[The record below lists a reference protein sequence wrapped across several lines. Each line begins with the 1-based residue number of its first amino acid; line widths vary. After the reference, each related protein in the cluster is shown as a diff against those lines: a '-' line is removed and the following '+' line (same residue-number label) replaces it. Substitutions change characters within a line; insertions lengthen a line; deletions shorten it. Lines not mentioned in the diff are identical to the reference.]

1 MWAIPIQ
8 VATKGELLTLSLPI
22 NPKPIQSV
30 RFSARCGYVQTFQ
43 PKANKAWKLM
53 VKNETYKQL
62 PQGFKPFKDVPL
74 LVHVIYKFPP
84 LSSFKKAEKALIEN
98 GDWIFKYTKPDVNDN
113 LNKGLF
119 DAFTGVLWD
128 DDSRVAYAL
137 SSKVYAKEP
146 GILVVVSELPVSMK
160 GMDFEEGND

>member
-1 MWAIPIQ
+1 MRVIPIDI
-8 VATKGELLTLSLPI
+8 ATGGDMLTLSLPI
-22 NPKPIQSV
+22 TPKPIQSV

-43 PKANKAWKLM
+43 PKANKEWKLM

-74 LVHVIYKFPP
+74 LVYVVYKFPP
-84 LSSFKKAEKALIEN
+84 LASFKKAEKTLIED
-98 GDWIFKYTKPDVNDN
+98 GEWVFKCTKPDVNDN

-146 GILVVVSELPVSMK
+146 GILVAVGELPKSMK
-160 GMDFEEGND
+160 GF